1 MIMLRTL
8 CFCLTDLNL
17 SNYFIMFTN
26 IQPQLTNSLNI
37 ANKSYHIHLHIFQM
51 NIVDDRLCK
60 DLYPCKQIVITQMCF
75 CNDLLNDSQD
85 CEQMLSYSLL
95 VGTSVHQTLFM
106 TPVCSSPTM
115 MIMIIMNVEIIDISK
130 EIYIVSLIPEILP
143 RDTMASFVST
153 NFSFFAF
160 SNISKFLD
168 NAKCRFIQSY
178 ISFSFYINLLF
189 F

>member
-8 CFCLTDLNL
+8 YFCLTDLNL
-17 SNYFIMFTN
+17 SNYFIMFT
-26 IQPQLTNSLNI
+26 NI

-153 NFSFFAF
+153 NFSFLAF

-168 NAKCRFIQSY
+168 NASCRFIQSY
-178 ISFSFYINLLF
+178 ISGSITYFVSN
-189 F
+189 

>member
-1 MIMLRTL
+1 MIL
-8 CFCLTDLNL
+8 LNRFE
-17 SNYFIMFTN
+17 FIKTFHILTN
-26 IQPQLTNSLNI
+26 IT
-37 ANKSYHIHLHIFQM
+37 NKSYNIHLHIFQINM
-51 NIVDDRLCK
+51 VDDRWCK
-60 DLYPCKQIVITQMCF
+60 DLYPCEQIVITQMCF

-153 NFSFFAF
+153 NFSFFTF
-160 SNISKFLD
+160 SNIFNCLD
-168 NAKCRFIQSY
+168 NA
-178 ISFSFYINLLF
+178 SFSFIQ
-189 F
+189 